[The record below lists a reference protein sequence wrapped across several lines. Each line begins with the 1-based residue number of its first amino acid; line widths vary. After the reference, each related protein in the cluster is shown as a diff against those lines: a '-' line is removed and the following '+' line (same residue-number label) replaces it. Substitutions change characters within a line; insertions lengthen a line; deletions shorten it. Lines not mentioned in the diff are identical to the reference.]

1 MANTFKLYNCKEMT
15 KINISFILFAQLPGT
30 HSNIFQ
36 LNRYLKTASLLL
48 IVFED
53 LHCVTAQI
61 PVIFVGGKEREE
73 SLYILVLR

>member
-1 MANTFKLYNCKEMT
+1 MANTFKLYNCKEIT
-15 KINISFILFAQLPGT
+15 TINISFILFAQLPGT
-30 HSNIFQ
+30 YSHIFQ

-61 PVIFVGGKEREE
+61 PVVFIGGKE
-73 SLYILVLR
+73 